1 MTLIRL
7 FLRTKSGLIRVP
19 MLRTDPSDETEN
31 SGVVLMRLRRMLDAS
46 DFASDGRLPTERE
59 LVEHLGVGRRAV
71 RRALEVL
78 EAEGLL
84 WRRQGKGTFI
94 GQPPDTAGAL
104 AAHIAG
110 EATVLEVMIARI
122 CIEPALARLC
132 AARANSDD
140 VAQMRDLAQRTHT
153 TGDPDA
159 AELWD
164 GALHRLIARTAGN
177 RVLLA
182 GFALIDELRTTDE
195 WRVLRQKARGPET
208 LDLYR
213 VQHDQ
218 IIDSIEAGDGDGAD
232 MAMQLHL
239 KTLMRRVEGTI
250 AGDRRDVA

>member
-1 MTLIRL
+1 MSPLA
-7 FLRTKSGLIRVP
+7 
-19 MLRTDPSDETEN
+19 TDPPEAEEN
-31 SGVVLMRLRRMLDAS
+31 SGLVLMRLRGFIDSAE
-46 DFASDGRLPTERE
+46 FVANGRLPTERE
-59 LVEHLGVGRRAV
+59 MVERLGVGRRAV

-78 EAEGLL
+78 EAEGVL

-94 GQPPDTAGAL
+94 GQAPETVGAL

-110 EATVLEVMIARI
+110 EATVLEVMMARI

-132 AARANSDD
+132 AEHASDE
-140 VAQMRDLAQRTHT
+140 VIAQMRDLAIRTHQT
-153 TGDPDA
+153 ADPDA

-182 GFALIDELRTTDE
+182 GFAMIDELRTTDE
-195 WRVLRQKARGPET
+195 WRALRQKARGPET
-208 LDLYR
+208 LALYR

-218 IIDSIEAGDGDGAD
+218 IIDSIGAGDGDGAY

-239 KTLMRRVEGTI
+239 KTLLRRLEGMM
-250 AGDRRDVA
+250 AKDRQDVA